1 MKDDAAMKLDSIEEL
16 LAELAAGRMVVVMD
30 DEDRENEGDLIM
42 AAEKVRPEDINFMA
56 RYGRGLICLTLTR
69 ERCRQ
74 LHLPLMVRDTD
85 RDQTTNF
92 TVSIEAAEGVTT
104 GISAYDRAH
113 TVRTAVR
120 PDAEPADL
128 KQPGHIFPLMAQPG
142 GVLTRAGHTEAGCD
156 LTRLAGLEPA
166 AVIVEIL
173 NEDGSMAR
181 RPDLEKFAKEHKLK
195 IGTIADLIRYRIE
208 KEKTVTRVAERR
220 VPTEFGEFKL
230 MAYED
235 RVNKA
240 LHLALVAGEL
250 KPGGPTLVRVH
261 LQNSLSDMVGISWDE
276 LGWPLRHAMR
286 RIGKEGGVVV
296 ILRQPE
302 EPVELLRRLKGH
314 GAPVDEGPVGAAE
327 LRTYGVGAQIL
338 LDLGVTRMR
347 VLSQPKK
354 MLGISGFGLEVVE
367 YVTPD

>member
-1 MKDDAAMKLDSIEEL
+1 MTLNRVEDI
-16 LAELAAGRMVVVMD
+16 LAELAAGRMVVIMD

-42 AAEKVRPEDINFMA
+42 AAEKCRPEDINFMA

-74 LHLPLMVRDTD
+74 LRLPLMVSETD
-85 RDQTTNF
+85 GNHTTNF

-113 TVRTAVR
+113 TVRTAVK
-120 PDAEPADL
+120 PDARPEDL

-156 LTRLAGLEPA
+156 LARLASLEPA

-181 RPDLEKFAKEHKLK
+181 RPDLEKFAKEHGLK
-195 IGTIADLIRYRIE
+195 IGTIADLIRYRSE
-208 KEKTVTRVAERR
+208 KEKTVQRVAEHKL
-220 VPTEFGEFKL
+220 PTEFGEFRCV
-230 MAYED
+230 AFED
-235 RVNKA
+235 RLNKA
-240 LHLALVAGEL
+240 VHLALVAGEL
-250 KPGGPTLVRVH
+250 KPGVPTLVRVH
-261 LQNSLSDMVGISWDE
+261 LQDTLGDMLGVRWDSLG
-276 LGWPLRHAMR
+276 LPLRKALQK
-286 RIGKEGGVVV
+286 IAKEGGVLVV
-296 ILRQPE
+296 LRQPE
-302 EPVELLRRLKGH
+302 EPGELMQRLKAG
-314 GAPVDEGPVGAAE
+314 GASEDKPGAAD

-354 MLGISGFGLEVVE
+354 MHGISGFGLEVVE